1 MASKEELV
9 RALEAL
15 LTPAT
20 RADGSVSLDEAEK
33 TLSLVREL
41 KEKFQSLEQTLL
53 QSPEGVAVQVDMD
66 IRKNKDRITRSRAKL
81 DEANKQIETLTG
93 KRKHEPVSYD
103 FVPEG
108 RQDKDQY
115 SKHLNSLRTNASD
128 QMCGFTNQIV
138 ALEARAM
145 RNARMQEDTMKT
157 EIQRV
162 KQNMQAVDR
171 QFKGSELNFLQHYV
185 PIDVPAFHAKL
196 HPVLDAKLE
205 ALRELRQLQLEG
217 ADIGEV

>member
-20 RADGSVSLDEAEK
+20 RVDGSVSLDEAEK

-41 KEKFQSLEQTLL
+41 KGKFQSLEQTLL
-53 QSPEGVAVQVDMD
+53 QSPEGVAVQVDKE
-66 IRKNKDRITRSRAKL
+66 ISEKKDRITRSRAKL
-81 DEANKQIETLTG
+81 DEANIQIEALTG

-108 RQDKDQY
+108 QKGKDEYNKQ
-115 SKHLNSLRTNASD
+115 LNGFKSAFTD
-128 QMCGFTNQIV
+128 QIACIKNCVRRYTG
-138 ALEARAM
+138 RH
-145 RNARMQEDTMKT
+145 EDTREA
-157 EIQRV
+157 EIQRT
-162 KQNMQAVDR
+162 DR
-171 QFKGSELNFLQHYV
+171 QFKTAELNFLQSCV
-185 PIDVPAFHAKL
+185 PIDLQAFHAKL

>member
-20 RADGSVSLDEAEK
+20 RADGSVSLDETEK

-53 QSPEGVAVQVDMD
+53 QSPEGVAVQVDKE
-66 IRKNKDRITRSRAKL
+66 ISEKKDRITRLRAKL
-81 DEANKQIETLTG
+81 DEANIQIEALTG

-108 RQDKDQY
+108 RKGKDEYNKQ
-115 SKHLNSLRTNASD
+115 LNRLKSVFTDQIAAWDRTVRP
-128 QMCGFTNQIV
+128 FTG
-138 ALEARAM
+138 R
-145 RNARMQEDTMKT
+145 QEDTREAVIQRMDRQCKT
-157 EIQRV
+157 E
-162 KQNMQAVDR
+162 
-171 QFKGSELNFLQHYV
+171 ELNFLQHYV
-185 PIDVPAFHAKL
+185 PIDVPALHAKL